1 MQTHK
6 ENVSP
11 YTQEYVLQTK
21 GQPRKR
27 KTSGIQYREKKKE
40 TTGIRVRLSPNM
52 TRAQDWSRKLEDARR
67 YVSRNELINY
77 MTNLTTQK
85 IRLRGIS

>member
-1 MQTHK
+1 MYLPTHK
-6 ENVSP
+6 NMF
-11 YTQEYVLQTK
+11 YKTK

-40 TTGIRVRLSPNM
+40 ITGIRVRLSPNM

-77 MTNLTTQK
+77 MTNLTMQK
-85 IRLRGIS
+85 IILRGIS